1 MKIFDCIPYFD
12 EEIMTQIRFNVL
24 NKHVDK
30 FIIVESR
37 YSHSGQKKKLNFNI
51 KKFNEFKDKIIY
63 LVIENEPED
72 LFEIKNDSTDSALK
86 RLNSIKRLDQA
97 RDFMK
102 EGIKSASDDDVV
114 LVSDSDEIPNLN
126 KYNIK
131 DIGNNIYI
139 FKQKMFNYKFN
150 LYYDLIPWFGT
161 KACKIK
167 NLRSFSWLRNLK
179 NKNYPFWR
187 FDVLFSDLKSNK
199 VKIIKEGGWHFNNLL
214 SAEKLFNKLI
224 NQGHH
229 NEFDVS
235 EITLK
240 DIQNKIKNRLA
251 FYDHKADQTV
261 KNKYNFEYKLQK
273 ISDNDLPKYLIENR
287 EKYIECFY

>member
-30 FIIVESR
+30 FIIVESK

-187 FDVLFSDLKSNK
+187 LDVLFSDLKSNK

-273 ISDNDLPKYLIENR
+273 IGDDQLPKYLIENR
-287 EKYIECFY
+287 EKYIEWFD

>member
-287 EKYIECFY
+287 EKYIEWFD

>member
-187 FDVLFSDLKSNK
+187 LDVLFSDLKSNK

-273 ISDNDLPKYLIENR
+273 IGDDQLPKYLIENR
-287 EKYIECFY
+287 EKYIEWFD